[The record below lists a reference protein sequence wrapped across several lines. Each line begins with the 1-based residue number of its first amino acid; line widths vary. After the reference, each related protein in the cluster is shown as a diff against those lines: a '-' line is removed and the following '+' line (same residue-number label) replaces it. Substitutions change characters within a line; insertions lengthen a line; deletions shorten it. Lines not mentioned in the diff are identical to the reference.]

1 MRIGLSMPFICVLL
15 LSQETVGQATQADM
29 PRLQAANPSAKCA
42 ALPDSGFFLDYQEM
56 ASSHQFP

>member
-1 MRIGLSMPFICVLL
+1 MPFICVLL